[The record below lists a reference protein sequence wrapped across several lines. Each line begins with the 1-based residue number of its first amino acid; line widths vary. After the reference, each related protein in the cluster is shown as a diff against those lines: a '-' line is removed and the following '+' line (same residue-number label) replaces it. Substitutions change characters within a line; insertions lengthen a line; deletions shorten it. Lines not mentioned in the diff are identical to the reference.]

1 MRKLINLL
9 GAGMGILL
17 LSAVVAYAGD
27 NVPKPPFPLNFDPGI
42 FDKTSATIDNEW
54 WPLKPGKQMTW
65 EGSAFEGGE
74 KIRRKV
80 VFTVT
85 DLTKEIAGVRTL
97 VGWDRD
103 YQNDELT
110 ESELIFLAQAKDGT
124 VWHLGES
131 VEHYENR
138 PELKS
143 KEHFDG
149 TRIWLVGYLEGAKA
163 GIYMPAVPKLGSP
176 PYSQGFAPHPWD
188 WDDWGVV
195 YQVGQKT
202 CVPVDCYSDVL
213 VIREWEPSDPDV
225 SQLKYYARG
234 VGTVRIGWLGEEDEE
249 RETLELVKLVTLTPE
264 ALAEVRAAVLAH
276 ESRSYM
282 YSLTPPAQVRKISD
296 EKAKEIALQAVPGD
310 VTAVAIEKKLGANRF
325 VVEVIA
331 KEDGIE
337 TDVII
342 DMETGEVLGT
352 EK

>member
-1 MRKLINLL
+1 
-9 GAGMGILL
+9 
-17 LSAVVAYAGD
+17 
-27 NVPKPPFPLNFDPGI
+27 
-42 FDKTSATIDNEW
+42 
-54 WPLKPGKQMTW
+54 
-65 EGSAFEGGE
+65 
-74 KIRRKV
+74 
-80 VFTVT
+80 
-85 DLTKEIAGVRTL
+85 
-97 VGWDRD
+97 
-103 YQNDELT
+103 
-110 ESELIFLAQAKDGT
+110 
-124 VWHLGES
+124 
-131 VEHYENR
+131 
-138 PELKS
+138 
-143 KEHFDG
+143 
-149 TRIWLVGYLEGAKA
+149 
-163 GIYMPAVPKLGSP
+163 MPAVPKLGSP

-282 YSLTPPAQVRKISD
+282 YSLTPPAQGKSVQAGQATGQAAQVRKISD